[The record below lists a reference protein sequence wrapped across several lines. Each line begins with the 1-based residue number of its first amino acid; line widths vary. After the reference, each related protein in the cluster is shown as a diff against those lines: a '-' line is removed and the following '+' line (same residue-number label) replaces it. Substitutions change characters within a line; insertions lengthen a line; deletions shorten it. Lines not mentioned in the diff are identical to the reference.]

1 MVLFVSIVV
10 PSICQSAMPK
20 IHVHRRKKFKK
31 ENYKC
36 TFYHKV
42 AAMSNYAAFTGAYE
56 GYAAEGAQAVIM
68 WYYLLLGIW
77 EFTDYRW
84 NEG

>member
-1 MVLFVSIVV
+1 
-10 PSICQSAMPK
+10 
-20 IHVHRRKKFKK
+20 
-31 ENYKC
+31 
-36 TFYHKV
+36 
-42 AAMSNYAAFTGAYE
+42 MSNYAAFTGAYE

-68 WYYLLLGIW
+68 WYYLLSGIW